1 MGGHTGGLMIATTI
15 IAKTVITTIDAIL
28 LLITLYTLNKENKE
42 STLGSELFAAILTAF
57 NIMAIWI

>member
-1 MGGHTGGLMIATTI
+1 MGGRTGGLMIATTI

-42 STLGSELFAAILTAF
+42 STLGSELFAVILTAF
-57 NIMAIWI
+57 NIMTIWI

>member
-1 MGGHTGGLMIATTI
+1 MIATTI

-42 STLGSELFAAILTAF
+42 STLGSELFVAILTAF

>member
-1 MGGHTGGLMIATTI
+1 MIATTI
-15 IAKTVITTIDAIL
+15 IAKTVITTIDVLL